1 MRLSTLCL
9 QASSCTYGTY
19 GEAALEEVRIRS
31 RSTGRLDRTIRPAT
45 RCGCSQYVD
54 PGPGKI
60 LKAMMRRIDQDA
72 WGKTTTLEPIVYVT
86 VV

>member
-54 PGPGKI
+54 PPSEEGLTLSCHRERGVNGSGKS
-60 LKAMMRRIDQDA
+60 R
-72 WGKTTTLEPIVYVT
+72 TS
-86 VV
+86 